1 MQQQPRFLR
10 SYVFFISLA
19 MMVICHTAAFFLIGE
34 WIGLISALGL
44 GVLWF
49 LIHKRNNRWLPH
61 VLLILSLAVSAA
73 AIISGG
79 YPLFG
84 MAGSVFALV
93 VWDTHQLICDLHGIP
108 QTETISRFEQHHLRS
123 LALAMGVGLSIAI
136 IGRFINLKVPFI
148 LLFAI
153 ILLILFGLDRLWSQL
168 ARYK

>member
-1 MQQQPRFLR
+1 
-10 SYVFFISLA
+10 
-19 MMVICHTAAFFLIGE
+19 
-34 WIGLISALGL
+34 
-44 GVLWF
+44 
-49 LIHKRNNRWLPH
+49 
-61 VLLILSLAVSAA
+61 
-73 AIISGG
+73 
-79 YPLFG
+79 
-84 MAGSVFALV
+84 
-93 VWDTHQLICDLHGIP
+93 